1 MASTSRH
8 LREWGFFVIEVRTDD
23 TFPVTGVTDSAVL
36 MSVAGKLRGSRARLL
51 GERLGELADAGVT
64 RVILDL
70 RTLTSIDSLGTFAL
84 EEGLDRG
91 LRVHLVVRPSF
102 QFDRFFASRSLS
114 RRGLRVHRD
123 LDDALAKVR
132 QIMDS
137 GVCMV

>member
-1 MASTSRH
+1 MIA
-8 LREWGFFVIEVRTDD
+8 IPNDD
-23 TFPVTGVTDSAVL
+23 TFPVSGVADNAVL
-36 MSVAGKLRGSRARLL
+36 LCVSGKLRGSRARLL
-51 GERLGELADAGVT
+51 GERLGTLADSGAA

-91 LRVHLVVRPSF
+91 LRIHLVVRPSF
-102 QFDRFFASRSLS
+102 QFDRFFSSRSLV

-132 QIMDS
+132 QIVDS
-137 GVCMV
+137 GICLV